1 MAWLYLP
8 GTEASSSEST
18 PPSEAVVP
26 WVTLS
31 GKAMQ
36 RPLSWRGWE
45 NRPYIRL
52 LSGTTLPPSTA
63 ARGAESWISSLRAS
77 RANRSAW
84 QGHDEAP
91 PTSAG
96 SGTTLS
102 ESFARFSHDGSLV
115 KTSLD
120 LFLSDSTP
128 YSDRLPASG
137 MMLAGELFELTR
149 WEPAIDASGSLFS
162 QGWPTPAARDHN
174 PTNKHPSER
183 PQAAGRKHMDQ
194 LPNFVQHQWPTPNA
208 RDEKNATELGSSSN
222 QRRIR
227 EGWTIPLNDRSVNWP
242 TPDANCWKGGTGT
255 EPRTDK
261 SGKVRTSG
269 RDGQLSDAS
278 SPPALQISSCGPGC
292 STKHRRLNP
301 AFVEWLMGLPSGW
314 TIARIGSGPA
324 ATELYHY
331 RQQLQSEC
339 SRIARAGS

>member
-77 RANRSAW
+77 RANPSAW
-84 QGHDEAP
+84 QERGEAR

-120 LFLSDSTP
+120 LFLLDSTP
-128 YSDRLPASG
+128 FCDPLPASG
-137 MMLAGELFELTR
+137 MMLSGELFELSR
-149 WEPAIDASGSLFS
+149 WEPLIDASGSS
-162 QGWPTPAARDHN
+162 SSPSDGTAWTTPAASEVGSRSKKYAQGGL
-174 PTNKHPSER
+174 PLTMQGTNW
-183 PQAAGRKHMDQ
+183 A
-194 LPNFVQHQWPTPNA
+194 TPNA
-208 RDEKNATELGSSSN
+208 GDAKAGQKSTNGRTLP
-222 QRRIR
+222 R
-227 EGWTIPLNDRSVNWP
+227 E
-242 TPDANCWKGGTGT
+242 A
-255 EPRTDK
+255 E
-261 SGKVRTSG
+261 
-269 RDGQLSDAS
+269 AS
-278 SPPALQISSCGPGC
+278 SPQALQISTCGPEC
-292 STKHRRLNP
+292 SPSHRRLNP

-314 TIARIGSGPA
+314 TIARTGSGPV

>member
-8 GTEASSSEST
+8 GTEASSSELM
-18 PPSEAVVP
+18 PLSEAVEP

-77 RANRSAW
+77 RANPSAW
-84 QGHDEAP
+84 QERGEAR

-242 TPDANCWKGGTGT
+242 TPDASSHKARMQGDSQQSRSL
-255 EPRTDK
+255 EPVSR
-261 SGKVRTSG
+261 
-269 RDGQLSDAS
+269 S
-278 SPPALQISSCGPGC
+278 SPPALQISTCGPEC
-292 STKHRRLNP
+292 STSHRRLNP

-314 TIARIGSGPA
+314 TIAKTGSGPV

-331 RQQLQSEC
+331 KQQLQSEC